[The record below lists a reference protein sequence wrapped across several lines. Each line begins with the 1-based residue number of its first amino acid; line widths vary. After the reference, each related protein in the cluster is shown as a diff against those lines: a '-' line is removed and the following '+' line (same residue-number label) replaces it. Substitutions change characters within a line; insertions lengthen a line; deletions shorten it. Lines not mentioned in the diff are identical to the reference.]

1 MESFVTCFRRCC
13 VQWSLIACVALVGCG
28 GGSGDA
34 DVQELRGQLNHER
47 ASIRRAAI
55 KKLEKI
61 GPRAAP
67 AVDDLAVFLNDED
80 PQMRYR
86 AIKALSNIGRH
97 SKRAIDDVSLLL
109 TSDDDQKVRYYAAKT
124 LDQFAKE
131 AGPAVE
137 ALTAGLADD
146 YEKVRYYCAKTL
158 GKLGAEAHVALDELE
173 AISNDPDKDV
183 QQAVKDAIRR
193 IKKKRDKIK

>member
-1 MESFVTCFRRCC
+1 MCIRDRSDRVLQILLFEQAELLPVESFVTCFRRCC

-137 ALTAGLADD
+137 ALTAGLA
-146 YEKVRYYCAKTL
+146 L
-158 GKLGAEAHVALDELE
+158 SLIH
-173 AISNDPDKDV
+173 ISEPT
-183 QQAVKDAIRR
+183 RPY
-193 IKKKRDKIK
+193 